1 VIDGSSGDPHAGAMA
16 RRFRF
21 RVRSGNALMSASND
35 PGTPGRTAAAGQE
48 IVLSEAEAAQ
58 LLRIGRRSVDLIE
71 VIEDESAPTQKRLP
85 G

>member
-1 VIDGSSGDPHAGAMA
+1 
-16 RRFRF
+16 
-21 RVRSGNALMSASND
+21 MSASTD

-71 VIEDESAPTQKRLP
+71 VIEDEPAPTQKRLP
-85 G
+85 